1 MADTVFNLEVITP
14 ERLAV
19 ETTVQS
25 VQVTATDGSMGVLAR
40 HAPLIAAISIGPLRY
55 RDAQGKEEEL
65 LVGDG
70 FVEINNNRMKVLGDT
85 AEYATEIDAERAQ
98 QSAERARERLKKRGD
113 FDQARAEASL
123 RRAMVRL
130 RMAGSGS

>member
-1 MADTVFNLEVITP
+1 MAGTEFTLEVITP

-19 ETTVQS
+19 DTKVQS

-55 RDAQGKEEEL
+55 RDTQGKEEEL

-70 FVEINNNRMKVLGDT
+70 FVEIHDNQMKVLGDS
-85 AEYATEIDAERAQ
+85 AELASEIDKQRAQ
-98 QSAERARERLKKRGD
+98 DSLERARERLKKRGD
-113 FDQARAEASL
+113 FDQARAESSL
-123 RRAMVRL
+123 RRAMARL
-130 RMAGSGS
+130 RMARGGS